1 MIRPSQAL
9 LAVMLP
15 LASLT
20 LLASH
25 PAAAAW
31 QGEMDATDAG
41 LRVVNPETPAAGE
54 VTLEVQELWR
64 VGEDD
69 ELLLGVINELLTD
82 ADGNVYLLDGQLQE
96 IQVIDPEGEWLR
108 TIGRQGEGPGE
119 FNNAGDMFW
128 SPNAQIGVI
137 QNWPG
142 KIVML
147 HPDGRPGD
155 LFELPCAR
163 GGSMQAASRGAG
175 QPGRIVLSGSAWTT
189 EDGEQFQ
196 RSYLKAYDTQGT
208 ELANF
213 VEQRN
218 AVQFGN
224 YTFDERQFSDFQR
237 RWAAASDGR
246 VAAPLTFDA
255 YRIHLWNADGSL
267 DRIIERPD
275 YENVSRTNDE
285 VAGFQQIYDRITSWN
300 PGSSFE
306 VADVH
311 QAVSQIHFRD
321 DGSLWVMS
329 SRDQW
334 RAPDDL
340 FTTFDVYD
348 RQGRYVQ
355 RVRLNLDGNA
365 VQDGVFFAGDRLYVV
380 TDLMSAFMS
389 LMDADFAGLDEDP
402 QPVSVICYA
411 FQPPGDDLTSTEGP

>member
-1 MIRPSQAL
+1 MNRL
-9 LAVMLP
+9 LIIAPLLVFL
-15 LASLT
+15 LASLPT
-20 LLASH
+20 AV
-25 PAAAAW
+25 PAAW
-31 QGEMDATDAG
+31 QGDMNESDDG

-54 VTLEVQELWR
+54 ATLEVRELWR
-64 VGEDD
+64 VGHDD
-69 ELLLGVINELLTD
+69 ELLFGMINELLTD

-96 IQVIDPEGEWLR
+96 IQVIDPDGEWLQ

-128 SPNAQIGVI
+128 APTGQIGVI

-155 LFELPCAR
+155 LFELPYGH
-163 GGSMQAASRGAG
+163 GGSLQAASRGHG
-175 QPGRIVLSGSAWTT
+175 QDGRIVLSGSAWTT
-189 EDGEQFQ
+189 ENEQQFQ
-196 RSYLKAYDTQGT
+196 RTYLKAYGADGT
-208 ELANF
+208 ELASF
-213 VEQRN
+213 VEQRQ
-218 AVQFGN
+218 ATQFGN
-224 YTFDERQFSDFQR
+224 FEFTETEFVDFQR

-255 YRIHLWNADGSL
+255 YRIHVWNTDGSL

-275 YENVSRTNDE
+275 YANVERNAAE
-285 VAGFQQIYDRITSWN
+285 VDGFQQIYDRITSWN
-300 PGSSFE
+300 PGSSFQ
-306 VADVH
+306 VADMH
-311 QAVSQIHFRD
+311 QAISQMHFRD
-321 DGSLWVMS
+321 DGTLWVMS

-340 FTTFDVYD
+340 FTSFDVYD
-348 RQGRYVQ
+348 REGRYVQ
-355 RVRLNLDGNA
+355 RVHLDVDGNA

-389 LMDADFAGLDEDP
+389 LLDADFGGLDEEP

-411 FQPPGDDLTSTEGP
+411 FQPPAQALTSTGGR